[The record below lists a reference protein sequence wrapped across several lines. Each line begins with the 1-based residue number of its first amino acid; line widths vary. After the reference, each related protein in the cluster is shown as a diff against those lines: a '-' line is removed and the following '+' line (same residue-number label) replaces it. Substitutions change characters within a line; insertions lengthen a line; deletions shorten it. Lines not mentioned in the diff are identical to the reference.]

1 LQVPTNVQRR
11 EQAKR
16 KLERQLVRRAERAKR
31 RRVLAVVA
39 TAVTVVVVAGGV
51 YFLATTDFTNKDTG
65 DDAAAASTTPAAPVE
80 IPTEV
85 KALPTRPTPIAD
97 PATCEYRPSTE
108 PAAKEG
114 TKAPEAGGVAATG
127 TATATIKSNV
137 GELKLTLDR
146 ALAPCAVNSF
156 VNLVKQGYYD
166 GSTCHRIGTE
176 GLQMLQCGDPTGTG
190 SGGPGYTFDNETW
203 PELTY
208 GRGYLAMANAGTD
221 EATQKGTNGSQFF
234 IVYGNAQLAP
244 DYTVFGSIDE
254 AGLKLIDEVARAGH
268 DGAFDPAPGGGKPNK
283 EVKFETVS
291 VA

>member
-1 LQVPTNVQRR
+1 VPTNVQRR

-31 RRVLAVVA
+31 RRVIALAA
-39 TAVTVVVVAGGV
+39 TVIAVVVVAGGA
-51 YFLATTDFTNKDTG
+51 YFLATTDFSDNTG
-65 DDAAAASTTPAAPVE
+65 DDAAAGSSTAPAPIE

-97 PATCEYRPSTE
+97 PATCDYRASAE
-108 PAAKEG
+108 PASKEG
-114 TKAPEAGGVAATG
+114 TKAPEGSAPASG
-127 TATATIKSNV
+127 TATATIKANI

-190 SGGPGYTFDNETW
+190 SGGPGYAFDNETW

-208 GRGYLAMANAGTD
+208 GRGYLAMANAGGTGAG
-221 EATQKGTNGSQFF
+221 EGTNGSQFF
-234 IVYGNAQLAP
+234 IVYGDAQLSP

-254 AGLKLIDEVARAGH
+254 AGLKLVDEVARAGH
-268 DGAFDPAPGGGKPNK
+268 DGSFDPSPGGGKPNK
-283 EVKFETVS
+283 EVKFETVTI
-291 VA
+291 A

>member
-1 LQVPTNVQRR
+1 MPTNVQRR

-31 RRVLAVVA
+31 RRVIAVVA

-51 YFLATTDFTNKDTG
+51 YFLATADFSSTG
-65 DDAAAASTTPAAPVE
+65 DDAAAASSNTPAPIE

-108 PAAKEG
+108 PASKEG
-114 TKAPEAGGVAATG
+114 TKAPEASAPATG
-127 TATATIKSNV
+127 TATATITSNI

-156 VNLVKQGYYD
+156 INLAKQGYYD
-166 GSTCHRIGTE
+166 GSTCHRIGTQ

-190 SGGPGYTFDNETW
+190 TGGPGYTFDNETW

-208 GRGYLAMANAGTD
+208 GRGYLAMANAGLD
-221 EATQKGTNGSQFF
+221 QATQKGTNGSQFF
-234 IVYGNAQLAP
+234 IVYGDAQLSP
-244 DYTVFGSIDE
+244 DYTVFGSLDE

-268 DGAFDPAPGGGKPNK
+268 DGSFDPSPGGGKPNK
-283 EVKFETVS
+283 EVKFES
-291 VA
+291 VAVA

>member
-1 LQVPTNVQRR
+1 MPTNVQRR

-31 RRVLAVVA
+31 RRVIAVVA
-39 TAVTVVVVAGGV
+39 TAVIVVVIAGGV
-51 YFLATTDFTNKDTG
+51 YFLATTDFSSTG
-65 DDAAAASTTPAAPVE
+65 DDAAAGSTTPAPIE

-97 PATCEYRPSTE
+97 PATCEYRASTE
-108 PAAKEG
+108 PASKEG
-114 TKAPEAGGVAATG
+114 TKAPEASASATG
-127 TATATIKSNV
+127 TATATIKANI

-156 VNLVKQGYYD
+156 VSLVKQGYYD

-190 SGGPGYTFDNETW
+190 TGGPGYTFDNETW

-208 GRGYLAMANAGTD
+208 GRGYLAMANAGLD
-221 EATQKGTNGSQFF
+221 QATQKGTNGSQFF
-234 IVYGNAQLAP
+234 IVYGDAQLSP

-254 AGLKLIDEVARAGH
+254 AGLKLIDDVARAGH
-268 DGAFDPAPGGGKPNK
+268 DGSFDPSPGGGKPNK
-283 EVKFETVS
+283 EVKFES
-291 VA
+291 VAVA

>member
-1 LQVPTNVQRR
+1 MPTNVQRR

-31 RRVLAVVA
+31 RRVIAVVA

-51 YFLATTDFTNKDTG
+51 YFLATTDFSNTG
-65 DDAAAASTTPAAPVE
+65 DDAAAASSSAPAPIE

-85 KALPTRPTPIAD
+85 KPLPTRPTPIAD
-97 PATCEYRPSTE
+97 PAACEYRPSKE
-108 PAAKEG
+108 PASKEG
-114 TKAPEAGGVAATG
+114 TKAPEGSAPATG

-156 VNLVKQGYYD
+156 VSLVKQGYYD

-190 SGGPGYTFDNETW
+190 TGGPGYTFDNETW

-208 GRGYLAMANAGTD
+208 GRGYLAMANAGAD
-221 EATQKGTNGSQFF
+221 QETQKGTNGSQFF
-234 IVYGNAQLAP
+234 IVYGEAQLSP
-244 DYTVFGSIDE
+244 DYTVFGSLDE

-268 DGAFDPAPGGGKPNK
+268 DGSFDPSPGGGKPNK
-283 EVKFETVS
+283 EVKFESVS